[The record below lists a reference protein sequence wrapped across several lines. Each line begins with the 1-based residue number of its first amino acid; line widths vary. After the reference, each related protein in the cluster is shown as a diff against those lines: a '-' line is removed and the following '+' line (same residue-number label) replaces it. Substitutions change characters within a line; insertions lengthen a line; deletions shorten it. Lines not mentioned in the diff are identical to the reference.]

1 MPDPKDPW
9 GRRQD
14 GVDDALRH
22 VRDQFRQLPT
32 GGIRSLLIAAV
43 FLVVVWQ
50 GTFIVKPDEEGVVKR
65 FGEVVRTAAPGPHL
79 KIPFIESAVQPKV
92 EKLHR
97 VEIGFRTDQQGRQ
110 HMLPKEALMLTG
122 DENIIGVEFIVQY
135 KIKSAQEYLFNV

>member
-65 FGEVVRTAAPGPHL
+65 FIPRLKEYEQARDIFSKRLYTETMEAILPILEKIILGGKAGER
-79 KIPFIESAVQPKV
+79 
-92 EKLHR
+92 
-97 VEIGFRTDQQGRQ
+97 
-110 HMLPKEALMLTG
+110 MLP
-122 DENIIGVEFIVQY
+122 
-135 KIKSAQEYLFNV
+135 YL